1 MEAFEKARKCLNDD
15 LNWVQ
20 IALEEAEAREHEAV
34 ADCQYAL
41 KMFKFKRYKVEYAD
55 GKRGVSPR

>member
-1 MEAFEKARKCLNDD
+1 VRECLNNE
-15 LNWVQ
+15 LNQVQ